1 MTTMPAVPAGLQVRG
16 VSVRFD
22 GRSILRDVSLD
33 VEPGGW
39 LGIIG
44 PNGAGKSTLLRA
56 LAGLVRFEGA
66 VTFGDVAL
74 GALRP
79 RVRAQTVALVPQTP
93 LVPPAITVTDYV
105 MLGRTPHIGLLGV
118 ERQDDFE
125 AVAEVM
131 ELLELTPFAPR
142 LVEPLS
148 GGERQRVLIARA
160 LAQQAPLL
168 LLDEPT
174 SALDIGHQQDVL
186 DLVDRLR
193 HHRNLTVVTTM
204 HDLTLAGRYSDRLL
218 LLSNGEVATSGR
230 SSDVLTEEHLSRHY
244 GASVRIIHDEHGLVV
259 VPFVTRATAP
269 KAAALPA
276 ASEER

>member
-1 MTTMPAVPAGLQVRG
+1 MTAVPAGLQVRG
-16 VSVRFD
+16 VGVRFD

-56 LAGLVRFEGA
+56 LAGLVRFDGA

-74 GALRP
+74 DTLRP

-93 LVPPAITVTDYV
+93 LVPPSITVTDYV

-142 LVEPLS
+142 LVETLS

-160 LAQQAPLL
+160 IAQQAPLL

-193 HHRNLTVVTTM
+193 HRRNLTVVTTM
-204 HDLTLAGRYSDRLL
+204 HDLTLAGRYSDRLVL
-218 LLSNGEVATSGR
+218 LANGEVATSG
-230 SSDVLTEEHLSRHY
+230 SSADVLTEEHLSRHY